1 MGWKER
7 GNIVCFVSITAAPA
21 SGMRLLERPR
31 RRSVPWV
38 FQDQSEL
45 QSIVPTVPTADTRIL
60 ELFGI
65 KAQHHETAGTRGRD
79 LMCRKR
85 THKPHACQHTIGS
98 NRHLPEGI
106 MPFPCSC
113 NGMWAR
119 GKAHGSNVGVVG
131 TSLKDERKRYHRI
144 AAVGRR
150 REREACHAS

>member
-21 SGMRLLERPR
+21 SGMRQLERPR

-79 LMCRKR
+79 
-85 THKPHACQHTIGS
+85 
-98 NRHLPEGI
+98 
-106 MPFPCSC
+106 
-113 NGMWAR
+113 
-119 GKAHGSNVGVVG
+119 
-131 TSLKDERKRYHRI
+131 
-144 AAVGRR
+144 
-150 REREACHAS
+150 